1 MSTDL
6 RQSIQENIDSLNE
19 IQHTVLS
26 SGLDFGFDQEQI
38 SFQLEGLILEL
49 KESIEDA
56 IKYSGD

>member
-19 IQHTVLS
+19 IQRTVLS
-26 SGLDFGFDQEQI
+26 SGLDFSFDQEQI

-49 KESIEDA
+49 KEAIEDA

>member
-1 MSTDL
+1 MSTAL
-6 RQSIQENIDSLNE
+6 RQSIQENIDSLKE
-19 IQHTVLS
+19 IRHTVLS

>member
-1 MSTDL
+1 MSTEL